1 MDLLECTNCA
11 AEFRPQDTDV
21 ITLRGTA
28 SHEMKQYC
36 PYCHTVLSH
45 QVTLEGDDPTIV
57 HEAINLSP
65 WEKALRSEGEEPGEE
80 AA

>member
-1 MDLLECTNCA
+1 MDTLECTNCS

-28 SHEMKQYC
+28 SQEMKQYC

-45 QVTLEGDDPTIV
+45 EVTLGGDELTT
-57 HEAINLSP
+57 HHTALNLY
-65 WEKALRSEGEEPGEE
+65 L
-80 AA
+80 

>member
-1 MDLLECTNCA
+1 MDVLECTNCGA
-11 AEFRPQDTDV
+11 DFRPQDTDV

-45 QVTLEGDDPTIV
+45 QITLCEDDPMASL
-57 HEAINLSP
+57 EAINL
-65 WEKALRSEGEEPGEE
+65 LFD

>member
-1 MDLLECTNCA
+1 MDVLECTNCST
-11 AEFRPQDTDV
+11 EFRPEDTDV

-45 QVTLEGDDPTIV
+45 QITLGEDDPTV
-57 HEAINLSP
+57 SLEAIKLF
-65 WEKALRSEGEEPGEE
+65 A
-80 AA
+80 

>member
-1 MDLLECTNCA
+1 MDFLECTNCS

-28 SHEMKQYC
+28 SQEMKQYC

-45 QVTLEGDDPTIV
+45 QITLGEDDPTISL
-57 HEAINLSP
+57 EAM
-65 WEKALRSEGEEPGEE
+65 KRYA
-80 AA
+80 

>member
-1 MDLLECTNCA
+1 MDVHEILECTNCS

-28 SHEMKQYC
+28 SQEMRQYC
-36 PYCHTVLSH
+36 PNCHTVLSH
-45 QVTLEGDDPTIV
+45 QITLSGDDPTV
-57 HEAINLSP
+57 VLDAIDLD
-65 WEKALRSEGEEPGEE
+65 